1 MYERFRPSVMFYSQS
16 VYFSEHA
23 EHKSCYIYIVFKKK
37 KTSTCLFFSVE
48 SNMVSDND
56 IFRGVVSKLDMS
68 VSTLKSFNDLKLNPS
83 RLSSVRSQLEGSAQY
98 VIETRDAVQMRAW
111 LSDIRNG
118 ICLR

>member
-1 MYERFRPSVMFYSQS
+1 
-16 VYFSEHA
+16 
-23 EHKSCYIYIVFKKK
+23 
-37 KTSTCLFFSVE
+37 
-48 SNMVSDND
+48 
-56 IFRGVVSKLDMS
+56 MS
-68 VSTLKSFNDLKLNPS
+68 VSTLESFNDLKLNPS